1 MIQKLSKYI
10 PENALILVQ
19 EILEEHPLV
28 IKIVKE
34 RATKHGDFKR
44 TIDSKVEITINNNL
58 NQYHFLITL
67 IHELAHF
74 VTFKKYKRIKPHGIE
89 WKRNF
94 QHLMLPFLNPEIFP
108 EDLLPLLANY
118 LINPK
123 ASTGSDVN
131 LMQALNKYDDNS
143 GKSFIFE
150 LPHGSMFLF
159 KNKIY
164 KKGNIRRT
172 RYECVEMKSK
182 KTYLFNKNAA
192 VEIIEHNE

>member
-1 MIQKLSKYI
+1 MIEKLAKYI
-10 PENALILVQ
+10 PKNALNLVQ
-19 EILEEHPLV
+19 EILEKHPLV
-28 IKIVKE
+28 IKIVNE
-34 RATKHGDFKR
+34 RTTKHGDFKR
-44 TIDSKVEITINNNL
+44 TIDNKVQITINNNL

-74 VTFKKYKRIKPHGIE
+74 VTFKKNKRVKPHGIE

-108 EDLLPLLANY
+108 QDILPLLANY

-123 ASTGSDVN
+123 ASTGSDVK
-131 LMQALNKYDDNS
+131 LMQALNSYDDNS

-150 LPHGSMFLF
+150 LPHGSRFLF

-172 RYECVEMKSK
+172 RFECVEIKSK
-182 KTYLFNKNAA
+182 KTYLFNQNAA